1 MTYRSLAAIGIS
13 FLVVSSTPS
22 TAAARAS
29 SDDDAAPAKKS
40 SGAKGDDA
48 KWEDDAKASDAP
60 SADEETSPK
69 PKPKA
74 TPVADPAAAA
84 DAGEAAPLPPQ
95 APEEPP
101 ELGPAP
107 ERPAVYGKRSDWFMA
122 PYGYARLDMIEDS
135 TQSFEDG
142 IQPNLIQRVGTY
154 RGDHRRTII
163 TARDSRLGLFVGPP
177 EYRGIRSSSQIE
189 FDFFGL
195 TPTDARRHDT
205 VVFAPLRLRLAYLK
219 LETKIVD
226 VVAGQ
231 YYDLFGWN
239 AYYYVATVGYLGVPG
254 EVYHRNPQLRIEKK
268 LHLGEVEVML
278 AAAAVRPGARD
289 SGLPEGQGGLKIAYH
304 GWSGASMFGFGRPQ
318 RQPVS
323 LGVSGLYRAF
333 EMPVFRSEPGSQ
345 SVKTFGWAV
354 AAQMLLPIIPIK
366 NIKDRGN
373 ALTLIGEYTHGTG
386 IADMYTFMDGGSRFP
401 VLPNPTLTQP
411 AVVYQANV
419 DPGLVTF
426 DRNLNPA
433 TIDWQAFV
441 GNVQYFLPV
450 DKGRVWLEGTYSRI
464 WSNNIK
470 DLTPFP
476 SWGGIFTEMDYY
488 DANLGFDITPAIAL
502 GLSFQSVHQT
512 FGDLSAPTPIFGAV
526 PTPMMQGVG
535 LSMPNTG
542 GVAASARNNRAQVS
556 MALYF

>member
-1 MTYRSLAAIGIS
+1 MTYRSLAGIGIS
-13 FLVVSSTPS
+13 FLLISSTPS
-22 TAAARAS
+22 TAAAQ
-29 SDDDAAPAKKS
+29 KS

-48 KWEDDAKASDAP
+48 KWDDDAKASDAP
-60 SADEETSPK
+60 SGEEESA
-69 PKPKA
+69 PKA
-74 TPVADPAAAA
+74 KGKAKAAADPAEHAEE
-84 DAGEAAPLPPQ
+84 DGAAPPPP
-95 APEEPP
+95 APAETP
-101 ELGPAP
+101 ELGPAI
-107 ERPAVYGKRSDWFMA
+107 ERPPVYGKRSDWFIA

-142 IQPNLIQRVGTY
+142 IQPNLIQRAGTY
-154 RGDHRRTII
+154 RGDHRRTYF
-163 TARDSRLGLFVGPP
+163 TARDSRVGIFVGPP

-195 TPTDARRHDT
+195 TPTDARRHDI

-239 AYYYVATVGYLGVPG
+239 GSFYVGTVGYLGVPG
-254 EVYHRNPQLRIEKK
+254 EVYHRNPQLRLEKK
-268 LHLGEVEVML
+268 LRAGDLELTV

-289 SGLPEGQGGLKIAYH
+289 SGLPEGQFGLKVAYH
-304 GWSGASMFGFGRPQ
+304 GWSGASMPGFGRPQ
-318 RQPVS
+318 QQPLS
-323 LGVSGLYRAF
+323 IGVSGLYRAF

-345 SVKTFGWAV
+345 SVKTYGWGV
-354 AAQMLLPIIPIK
+354 AAQALLPVIPIK
-366 NIKDRGN
+366 NLKDRSN
-373 ALTLIGEYTHGTG
+373 ALTIIGEFTHGTG

-401 VLPNPTLTQP
+401 VLPNPTLMEP
-411 AVVYQANV
+411 EVVYQANV

-426 DRNLNPA
+426 DRNLNLA
-433 TIDWQAFV
+433 TIDWQAVV
-441 GNVQYFLPV
+441 GNVQYFLPI
-450 DKGRVWLEGTYSRI
+450 DKGRVWVEGVYSRI

-476 SWGGIFTEMDYY
+476 SWGGIFTEMDYF
-488 DANLGFDITPAIAL
+488 DANLGFDITPAVAL

-512 FGDLSAPTPIFGAV
+512 FGDVSPNTPVFGAV
-526 PTPMMQGVG
+526 PIPDMQGVG
-535 LSMPNTG
+535 LSIANTG

-556 MALYF
+556 LALYF